1 MGERVLR
8 IAREEIMN
16 SESRTRLS
24 LVPIIKQTRPL
35 EADAVTEVETEEKV
49 KEWNINMTQYITT
62 ILSALLDT
70 DRHGEESE
78 ENQGANEMG
87 GFYIVSTLVML
98 LLIIVAVTGN
108 KAPKKYYIFSMFRLD
123 ELFECSE
130 NAT

>member
-1 MGERVLR
+1 
-8 IAREEIMN
+8 MN

-70 DRHGEESE
+70 A
-78 ENQGANEMG
+78 QW
-87 GFYIVSTLVML
+87 
-98 LLIIVAVTGN
+98 
-108 KAPKKYYIFSMFRLD
+108 IFNSMISSGVVIGRKRPY
-123 ELFECSE
+123 
-130 NAT
+130 TPQT